1 MAREE
6 AYNKHKNPVPA
17 VDFII
22 INDGDDDNNN
32 NSKILLVTRKNDP
45 FKGMLSIPG
54 GFINAGETAEV
65 AMRREA
71 KEETSLVLEPI
82 AILGVYS
89 DPRRDPR
96 MHTLSVTFITRI
108 VQGNEDAS
116 EDAAALK
123 WVEIEHELDSLIE
136 SKRIAFDHSKILDDF
151 KKWLKSSR
159 TSIDSSNCLTFWSTK
174 TEQIGEAMQV
184 KATE

>member
-6 AYNKHKNPVPA
+6 AHNKHKNPVPA

-22 INDGDDDNNN
+22 INDGDTN

-54 GFINAGETAEV
+54 GFINEGETAED

-71 KEETSLVLEPI
+71 KEETSLVVEPI

-89 DPRRDPR
+89 DPNRDPR
-96 MHTLSVTFITRI
+96 MHTLSVTFITRK
-108 VQGNEDAS
+108 VQGNENAS
-116 EDAAALK
+116 DDAAALR
-123 WVEIEHELDSLIE
+123 WVKIEDELDSLIE
-136 SKRIAFDHSKILDDF
+136 SKRIAFDHSKILSDY

-159 TSIDSSNCLTFWSTK
+159 ASVDSSSCLTFWSTK
-174 TEQIGEAMQV
+174 KEQIDQAMQV

>member
-6 AYNKHKNPVPA
+6 AHHKHKNPVPA

-22 INDGDDDNNN
+22 INDDDN
-32 NSKILLVTRKNDP
+32 NSKILLVRRKNDP

-54 GFINAGETAEV
+54 GFINVGETAED

-71 KEETSLVLEPI
+71 KEETSLVVEPI

-108 VQGNEDAS
+108 VQGNEDAGD
-116 EDAAALK
+116 DAAALK
-123 WVEIEHELDSLIE
+123 WVKIEHELDSLIE
-136 SKRIAFDHSKILDDF
+136 SKRIAFDHSKILRDF

-159 TSIDSSNCLTFWSTK
+159 ASVDSSNCLTFWSTK
-174 TEQIGEAMQV
+174 SEQIDETVQV

>member
-1 MAREE
+1 MSQSEE
-6 AYNKHKNPVPA
+6 HGKHKNPVPA
-17 VDFII
+17 VDFLISK
-22 INDGDDDNNN
+22 DNS
-32 NSKILLVTRKNDP
+32 SKILLVRRKNDP
-45 FKGMLSIPG
+45 FKGILSIPG
-54 GFINAGETAEV
+54 GFVNEGETAED

-71 KEETSLVLEPI
+71 KEETSLVVEPI

-116 EDAAALK
+116 DDAAALK
-123 WVEIEHELDSLIE
+123 WVETEHELDSLIE
-136 SKRIAFDHSKILDDF
+136 SKRIAFDHSKILRDF

-159 TSIDSSNCLTFWSTK
+159 ASVDTSNCLTFWSTK
-174 TEQIGEAMQV
+174 SEQIDETVQV

>member
-6 AYNKHKNPVPA
+6 AFDKHKNPVPA

-22 INDGDDDNNN
+22 INDGDENN

-45 FKGMLSIPG
+45 FKGMLSIPRG
-54 GFINAGETAEV
+54 LINAGETAED

-71 KEETSLVLEPI
+71 KEETSRVVEPI

-96 MHTLSVTFITRI
+96 MHTLSVTFITRT

-116 EDAAALK
+116 DDAAALK
-123 WVEIEHELDSLIE
+123 WVETEHELDSLIE
-136 SKRIAFDHSKILDDF
+136 SKRIAFDHSKIPRDF

-159 TSIDSSNCLTFWSTK
+159 ASVDSSNCLTFWSTK
-174 TEQIGEAMQV
+174 SEQIDETVQV

>member
-6 AYNKHKNPVPA
+6 AYDKHKNPVPA
-17 VDFII
+17 LDFII
-22 INDGDDDNNN
+22 INDGDENNN
-32 NSKILLVTRKNDP
+32 DSKILLVTRKNDP
-45 FKGMLSIPG
+45 FKGMLSIPA
-54 GFINAGETAEV
+54 GFINAGETAED

-71 KEETSLVLEPI
+71 KEETSLVVEPI

-96 MHTLSVTFITRI
+96 LHTLSVTFITRK

-116 EDAAALK
+116 DDAAALK
-123 WVEIEHELDSLIE
+123 WAKTEHELDSLIE
-136 SKRIAFDHSKILDDF
+136 SKRIAFDHSKILNHF
-151 KKWLKSSR
+151 KKRLKSSR
-159 TSIDSSNCLTFWSTK
+159 ASVNNSSSCLTFWSPK
-174 TEQIGEAMQV
+174 TEQIDEAMQI